1 MWKNNNFM
9 CFTFIRKRA
18 TAFLSRSFR
27 KILDI
32 SYIFLFSWSLRNPF
46 GNFIPI
52 RVISYLLLFSLLKI
66 MFDFLPSLVRFGT
79 QVIQCLGHFVVGY
92 KMTWVLNDLFSS
104 KLDRQ

>member
-1 MWKNNNFM
+1 MWKNNNFI
-9 CFTFIRKRA
+9 CFTFISKRA

-27 KILDI
+27 YILDI
-32 SYIFLFSWSLRNPF
+32 LYMLLFSWSLCNLF
-46 GNFIPI
+46 GNFVPI
-52 RVISYLLLFSLLKI
+52 LVISNLLYFLLLKI

-79 QVIQCLGHFVVGY
+79 QVIRCLGYFVVGY